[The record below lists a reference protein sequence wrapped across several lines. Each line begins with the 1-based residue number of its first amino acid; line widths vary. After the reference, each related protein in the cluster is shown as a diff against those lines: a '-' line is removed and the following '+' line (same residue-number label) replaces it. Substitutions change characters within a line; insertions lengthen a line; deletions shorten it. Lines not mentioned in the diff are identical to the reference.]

1 MQRVAQAV
9 LLMVL
14 LLSSSAWGE
23 TKLDPRWGHI
33 YQWERGINNLHGEK
47 FPAFLVVQKGLDMMY
62 YSPESNPHPKD
73 KEVEPVDK
81 GIDTDLD
88 RIRIRLDKIRGMTEV
103 EPKCRWEW
111 RQTTESGLTKF
122 LNDGWKPTPL
132 NYDEGKAMFPY
143 LNTEYSKMI
152 FWLKRKVC
160 N

>member
-1 MQRVAQAV
+1 MRKALIILTIV
-9 LLMVL
+9 LLCGK
-14 LLSSSAWGE
+14 AWGE
-23 TKLDPRWGHI
+23 TVIEGRDGCWNVVGWEHI
-33 YQWERGINNLHGEK
+33 RSGATGQYVPIYRQV
-47 FPAFLVVQKGLDMMY
+47 PC
-62 YSPESNPHPKD
+62 PK
-73 KEVEPVDK
+73 
-81 GIDTDLD
+81 
-88 RIRIRLDKIRGMTEV
+88 EV

-143 LNTEYSKMI
+143 LKTEYSKMI